1 MEIIDTEV
9 EKHSNMSKKG
19 KQDKPNKKEL
29 TSEERRAKAWVYLLE
44 ASGLPATNW
53 EDKVKEI
60 KSKGDSQAV
69 EEFSNEFLA
78 LYEKLPDY
86 HKVEFIRIYSPDMF
100 LNMLSIPRATEFF
113 HFQDKLWEI
122 SERLGIPTS
131 KINPEDIPEL
141 EALLGRKEIAELLEI
156 TEEEVDTLTEEEID
170 SRINEKTGIK
180 DVVDKLSQEFL
191 NSPEYIAHQIYEA
204 WGISLGV
211 NDILNFRKTGLEN
224 YKKSEPFLSLIKDL
238 DKVEGLSKAKKGKL
252 RKAIDNAIDQA
263 LELIVNTP
271 PDLPLK
277 ELGEQSVVSTTLDLE
292 KLQEAFKRDVQPL
305 LGVSSVV
312 IPNTPVI
319 GPELTKNEAEKL
331 HKQPRGYLKAMGK
344 IVGRDTSAPS
354 LFNMPDLEE
363 PDKANDLK
371 EVISK
376 KTAILGN
383 LLFKLWQEKGS
394 GPLRIE
400 NLNSVSEQ
408 METTN
413 EELKLCLLYLGGWVY
428 PIIDTDEEGLTVTQ
442 EQLFYIQFRYSKKV
456 RERYDRGEY
465 KRIGTSRASFFK
477 GEPVEYVE
485 VTPSPLFLKALE
497 GKGLGN
503 VLVTD
508 RFIKEALN
516 LSDIAYKIYCYSS
529 SNKPIWRRAEDILI
543 KDLGLTKQ
551 LKTQGRPRLRK
562 AIQEGLKE
570 LIEIGHFESWEFIED
585 RSIYSW
591 RGGSKLVRHK
601 DNVKKT

>member
-1 MEIIDTEV
+1 
-9 EKHSNMSKKG
+9 MSKKG
-19 KQDKPNKKEL
+19 KQDKQSNKEL
-29 TSEERRAKAWVYLLE
+29 TPEERRAKATVYLLE
-44 ASGLPATNW
+44 ASGLPATYW

-60 KSKGDSQAV
+60 KSKGDSQDI
-69 EEFSNEFLA
+69 EEFSNEFRA

-86 HKVEFIRIYSPDMF
+86 HKVEFIRIYNPESFQDM
-100 LNMLSIPRATEFF
+100 LTIPRASEFF
-113 HFQDKLWEI
+113 KFQDRIWEI
-122 SERLGIPTS
+122 AQRLGIPAT
-131 KINPEDIPEL
+131 KINPDEIQEL
-141 EALLGRKEIAELLEI
+141 EALIGSKEIAEVLNI
-156 TEEEVDTLTEEEID
+156 TEEEVDNLTEEEIEQ
-170 SRINEKTGIK
+170 RINKNTGLPEEEI
-180 DVVDKLSQEFL
+180 DKLSEEFL
-191 NSPEYIAHQIYEA
+191 NSPNYIAHQIYQT

-211 NDILNFRKTGLEN
+211 NDILNFRKIGLEE
-224 YKKSEPFLSLIKDL
+224 YKKTEPFLSLIKDL

-252 RKAIDNAIDQA
+252 SKAIDSAIDQA

-271 PDLPLK
+271 PDLPIK

-292 KLQEAFKRDVQPL
+292 KLQEAFKRDVEPL

-312 IPNTPVI
+312 IPNTPVT

-331 HKQPRGYLKAMGK
+331 HKQPRGYLKTMGK

-363 PDKANDLK
+363 IDKANLK

-400 NLNSVSEQ
+400 NLSSVSEQ

-413 EELKLCLLYLGGWVY
+413 EELKICLLYLGGWVY
-428 PIIDTDEEGLTVTQ
+428 PIIETNEEGLTVTQ
-442 EQLFYIQFRYSKKV
+442 EQLFHIKFKYSKKV
-456 RERYDRGEY
+456 KEKYERGEY
-465 KRIGTSRASFFK
+465 TPEATGTNRAYFFK
-477 GEPVEYVE
+477 GEPVDYVE
-485 VTPSPLFLKALE
+485 VTPSPLFIKALE

-508 RFIKEALN
+508 RFIKEGLN
-516 LSDIAYKIYCYSS
+516 LSDIAYKIYSFS
-529 SNKPIWRRAEDILI
+529 ASNKPTQRIAEDRLI
-543 KDLGLTKQ
+543 EHLGLTKQ
-551 LKTQGRPRLRK
+551 LKTQGRPRVRK

-570 LIEIGHFESWEFIED
+570 LRDIDHLKSWEFIED

-591 RGGSKLVRHK
+591 NWGSKLVRHK
-601 DNVKKT
+601 DNAKKV

>member
-1 MEIIDTEV
+1 
-9 EKHSNMSKKG
+9 MSKKG
-19 KQDKPNKKEL
+19 KQDKQSNKEL
-29 TSEERRAKAWVYLLE
+29 TPEERRAKATVYLLE
-44 ASGLPATNW
+44 ASGLPATTW
-53 EDKVKEI
+53 EDKIKEI
-60 KSKGDSQAV
+60 KSKGDSQDI
-69 EEFSNEFLA
+69 EEFSNEFRA
-78 LYEKLPDY
+78 LYEKLPYY
-86 HKVEFIRIYSPDMF
+86 HKVEFIRIYNPESFQDM
-100 LNMLSIPRATEFF
+100 LTIPRASEFF
-113 HFQDKLWEI
+113 KFQDRIWEI
-122 SERLGIPTS
+122 AQRLGIPAT
-131 KINPEDIPEL
+131 KINPEEVPEL
-141 EALLGRKEIAELLEI
+141 EALIGRKEIAEVLNI
-156 TEEEVDTLTEEEID
+156 TEEEVDNLTEQEIEQ
-170 SRINEKTGIK
+170 RINKNTGLPEGEI
-180 DVVDKLSQEFL
+180 DKLSEEFL
-191 NSPEYIAHQIYEA
+191 KSPEYIAHQIYEV
-204 WGISLGV
+204 WGIRLEV
-211 NDILNFRKTGLEN
+211 KDILNFRKTGLED

-252 RKAIDNAIDQA
+252 RKAIDNAIDEA

-292 KLQEAFKRDVQPL
+292 KLQETFKREVQPL
-305 LGVSSVV
+305 LGAGSVV

-331 HKQPRGYLKAMGK
+331 HKQPRGYLKTMGK

-354 LFNMPDLEE
+354 LFNMPDLEDI
-363 PDKANDLK
+363 DKANNLK

-400 NLNSVSEQ
+400 NLSSVSEQ

-413 EELKLCLLYLGGWVY
+413 EELKICLLYLGGWVY
-428 PIIDTDEEGLTVTQ
+428 PIIETNEEGLTVTQ
-442 EQLFYIQFRYSKKV
+442 EQLFHIKFKYSKKV
-456 RERYDRGEY
+456 KEKYERGEY
-465 KRIGTSRASFFK
+465 NPEPTGTNRAYFFK
-477 GEPVEYVE
+477 GEPVDYVE
-485 VTPSPLFLKALE
+485 VTPSPLFIKALE

-508 RFIKEALN
+508 RFIKEGLN
-516 LSDIAYKIYCYSS
+516 LSDIAYKIYSFS
-529 SNKPIWRRAEDILI
+529 ASNKPTQRIAEDRLI
-543 KDLGLTKQ
+543 EHLGLTKQ
-551 LKTQGRPRLRK
+551 LKTQGRPRVRK

-570 LIEIGHFESWEFIED
+570 LREIDHLKSWEFIED

-591 RGGSKLVRHK
+591 NWGSKLVRHK